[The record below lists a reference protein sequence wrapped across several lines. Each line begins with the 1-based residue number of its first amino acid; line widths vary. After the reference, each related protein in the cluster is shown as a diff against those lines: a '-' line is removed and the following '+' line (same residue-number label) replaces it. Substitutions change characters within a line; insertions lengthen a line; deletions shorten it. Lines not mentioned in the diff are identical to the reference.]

1 VSRPS
6 GLRKFVGPPGQAASG
21 QARPA
26 PAAPA
31 QAPAAQVPSAAGPP
45 IPAGPDQQAMRDP
58 QAADEEHCEFC
69 ATGIPATHGHVADL
83 EKSSLA
89 CACRACYLLFTQVAL
104 GRGDGSP
111 LRLPGGLPPEPPESP
126 GSARTPLRG
135 ASPRRGSARY
145 RSVPDRYLRDSSR
158 PMSAAEW
165 DELQIPVGLAFFLYS
180 SERGA
185 VAGFYPSPAGATEC
199 TLDLAAWERL
209 AAAHP
214 LLASAEPDVEAVLLC
229 REGGAAQAEHFIVP
243 IDVCYELAG
252 RMRML
257 WKGFDGGSEARASI
271 EEFLTGVRRRA
282 REAPASL
289 GERPAGA
296 SGPTLRAGAGE
307 QGPRHG

>member
-1 VSRPS
+1 
-6 GLRKFVGPPGQAASG
+6 
-21 QARPA
+21 
-26 PAAPA
+26 
-31 QAPAAQVPSAAGPP
+31 
-45 IPAGPDQQAMRDP
+45 MRDP

-104 GRGDGSP
+104 GRGGGSP
-111 LRLPGGLPPEPPESP
+111 GRTGAETTPAPRSAARGDDPPEPPESP
-126 GSARTPLRG
+126 GSARTPLQG

-180 SERGA
+180 SERGG

-229 REGGAAQAEHFIVP
+229 REGGAAEAEHFIVP

-296 SGPTLRAGAGE
+296 SGPTLRAEAGD
-307 QGPRHG
+307 QGSRHG